1 MAAIFTK
8 KTQYSLLNISA
19 VKSINCTESVS
30 EKEVDSTDSG
40 SYRIFPL
47 APDET
52 NCVGPV
58 GQLAVMLV
66 DTPAGHK
73 TCGILDL
80 RAEALVLSAMTDITG
95 RMQLRAA
102 VVICGE

>member
-19 VKSINCTESVS
+19 VKSINCT
-30 EKEVDSTDSG
+30 DSTDSG
-40 SYRIFPL
+40 RYRIFPL